1 MIFSLIENLEH
12 VDIILASASPRRFEL
27 LKSVG
32 LDFKVIP
39 AHIDESKI
47 NVKDPAAF
55 VQECAR
61 QKGEEIAL
69 RHPDHLVIS
78 ADTIVSLDGNV
89 MGKPE
94 NEDHAYDMLAFL
106 SGKTHRVYTAF
117 GLFYKHYEKELV
129 HLVCTEVT
137 MRILTDEIIMAYI
150 GTGEPMDKA
159 GAYAIQ
165 GQGAMLVEGIHGS
178 YSNVVGF
185 PLAQFFDKLDHF
197 LGTLVL
203 TEKVGDV

>member
-32 LDFKVIP
+32 LDFKVVP
-39 AHIDESKI
+39 ANIDEENIRITEPGSL
-47 NVKDPAAF
+47 

-61 QKGEEIAL
+61 QKGEEVARL
-69 RHPDHLVIS
+69 YPDHLVIS
-78 ADTIVSLDGNV
+78 ADTLVSLNGTI
-89 MGKPE
+89 MGKPK
-94 NEDHAYDMLAFL
+94 NEDEAYDMLAGL
-106 SGKTHRVYTAF
+106 SGKTHQVYTAF
-117 GLFYKHYEKELV
+117 GLFYKRYEKELL
-129 HLVCTEVT
+129 HLVSTDVT
-137 MRILTDEIIMAYI
+137 MRELSDDIIMAYI

-165 GQGAMLVEGIHGS
+165 GQGAMLIEGIHGS

-203 TEKVGDV
+203 TETAGDI

>member
-12 VDIILASASPRRFEL
+12 VDIVLASASPRRFEL

-32 LDFKVIP
+32 LDFKVVP
-39 AHIDESKI
+39 AGIDESKI
-47 NVKDPAAF
+47 DIKEPTAL

-61 QKGEEIAL
+61 QKGEDIA
-69 RHPDHLVIS
+69 RQYPDHLVIS
-78 ADTIVSLDGNV
+78 ADTIVSLDGNIL
-89 MGKPE
+89 GKPR

-106 SGKTHRVYTAF
+106 SGKTHQVYTAF
-117 GLFYKHYEKELV
+117 GLFYKHYEKELL
-129 HLVCTEVT
+129 HLVCTDVT
-137 MRILTDEIIMAYI
+137 MRVLTDEIIMAYI
-150 GTGEPMDKA
+150 GTGEPVDKA

-165 GQGAMLVEGIHGS
+165 GQGAMLIEGIRGS
-178 YSNVVGF
+178 YTNVVGF

-203 TEKVGDV
+203 SEKVGDI